1 MTLWQRCIDANLHVD
16 IKSGNATINLQVGL
30 GKAPP
35 LFHYRRQLKP
45 SQERRHQRRAEA
57 RQKAAAA
64 KASGENLNDSAKD
77 QVDKAVEASAE
88 NGNDSAKDQVDKAV
102 EVVSIE
108 KEIESVEAEVAVA
121 SMNNAD
127 KVTEDT
133 TEEASEN
140 IPPVVQIHATAVFD
154 DSPDGALESDAIGSL
169 FKLVKH
175 KEHLEKNIENI
186 EWKHLSTREFRA
198 TRFKHTADVI
208 LYVKT
213 ANLWEGAR
221 SYVWKHLG
229 QETWT
234 RGNGTVISLSRIHQR

>member
-1 MTLWQRCIDANLHVD
+1 MYTL
-16 IKSGNATINLQVGL
+16 
-30 GKAPP
+30 
-35 LFHYRRQLKP
+35 
-45 SQERRHQRRAEA
+45 
-57 RQKAAAA
+57 
-64 KASGENLNDSAKD
+64 
-77 QVDKAVEASAE
+77 ASAE
-88 NGNDSAKDQVDKAV
+88 NGNDSAKDQVDEAV
-102 EVVSIE
+102 EDVSIQ